1 MGTLLTQPKLFA
13 ILWPFY
19 IDQWPYF
26 TISGQYL
33 PILKS
38 FEKFCGYFSFIS
50 KSSSYKNAIKSTYFM
65 VARIEESIE
74 IEKRYFGEID
84 QNQNRKSLVSKN
96 RNRKI
101 LESTQL

>member
-1 MGTLLTQPKLFA
+1 
-13 ILWPFY
+13 
-19 IDQWPYF
+19 
-26 TISGQYL
+26 
-33 PILKS
+33 
-38 FEKFCGYFSFIS
+38 
-50 KSSSYKNAIKSTYFM
+50 M

-101 LESTQL
+101 LESTQLYNGYFSLILVPNVSVI

>member
-1 MGTLLTQPKLFA
+1 
-13 ILWPFY
+13 
-19 IDQWPYF
+19 
-26 TISGQYL
+26 
-33 PILKS
+33 
-38 FEKFCGYFSFIS
+38 
-50 KSSSYKNAIKSTYFM
+50 M

-74 IEKRYFGEID
+74 IEKRYLGEID